1 MGRHAGGWWGGCAA
15 VAATCNRIQFVAVQ
29 RTIFSNK
36 YFPLI
41 WVCPEHR
48 HCTDY
53 YAISRI
59 SINFDIWQFNLLKFS
74 SSVKYHHQSAVI
86 LHTFKSMQKWCN
98 FNFSPN
104 NKYWNNPILVRT
116 MPIISL
122 GQQHYYHSQL
132 CSGDQ
137 VIQYFCL
144 VKYFLHYIFRAFTV
158 DHIMYINSCLPKAEA
173 TTKA

>member
-1 MGRHAGGWWGGCAA
+1 MSMSWTQA
-15 VAATCNRIQFVAVQ
+15 
-29 RTIFSNK
+29 
-36 YFPLI
+36 L
-41 WVCPEHR
+41 HR
-48 HCTDY
+48 YD
-53 YAISRI
+53 AISRI

-144 VKYFLHYIFRAFTV
+144 VKYFLHLVVHSQIAYSNLESSFHSYYRMELYIFNIFDSWLWMPTISAEIDKRQETLYI
-158 DHIMYINSCLPKAEA
+158 HIFPK
-173 TTKA
+173 TLIHIY